1 MRLKSLLA
9 LALLSIACGAHASDT
24 TVSTLLTKELVV
36 RPDQEITMLTV
47 EYAPGASSAKH
58 RHDGQVLVYVLEGT
72 LNMQVDGQGLVTLK
86 PGQTFYENPDDVHLV
101 SANASKTERAKFL
114 VVMVKA
120 KQKK

>member
-9 LALLSIACGAHASDT
+9 AAMLLIGAAAQASDT
-24 TVSTLLTKELVV
+24 IVTTLLAKELVV

-72 LNMQVDGQGLVTLK
+72 LHMQVEGQALVTLE

-101 SANASKTERAKFL
+101 SANASQTERAKFL

-120 KQKK
+120 RQNK